1 MAFDCII
8 PAAGASSRM
17 GSFKPLLPFGMA
29 GAEATVVETTVASAR
44 AAGLRVIL
52 VLGHRGEEIAQG
64 LAALLGQEG
73 LGQGD
78 LVLVDNPRW
87 EEGMMGSLQAGL
99 AHVTGDHFSTLPAD
113 MPLVG
118 SSIHLALEAAWRAE
132 RAAGL
137 PVVPLFAS
145 CQGRAG
151 HPVLIPSALIPGLL
165 ALPRGARAR
174 PFLLSQGGRLVDIP
188 LPAGT
193 ATLQD
198 LDTYADYRA
207 ARRAH
212 GLD

>member
-1 MAFDCII
+1 MAFDCVI

-17 GSFKPLLPFGMA
+17 GSFKPLLPFGP
-29 GAEATVVETTVASAR
+29 AEATMVETTVASAI

-52 VLGHRGEEIAQG
+52 VLGYRGGEIAQR
-64 LAALLGQEG
+64 LGSC
-73 LGQGD
+73 LGQGS

-99 AHVTGDHFSTLPAD
+99 AQVTGDHFSVLPAD
-113 MPLVG
+113 MPLVDA
-118 SSIHLALEAAWRAE
+118 SIHLALEAAWRSE
-132 RAAGL
+132 RVAGL
-137 PVVPLFAS
+137 PEVPLFAS
-145 CQGRAG
+145 CQGEAG

-165 ALPRGARAR
+165 SLPAEARAR
-174 PFLLSQGGRLVDIP
+174 LFLLSRGGRLVDIP
-188 LPAGT
+188 LPAG
-193 ATLQD
+193 AAAIQD

>member
-17 GSFKPLLPFGMA
+17 GSFKPLLPFGP
-29 GAEATVVETTVASAR
+29 AEATVVETTVTSAL

-52 VLGHRGEEIAQG
+52 VLGHRGGEIAQRLG
-64 LAALLGQEG
+64 SCLGPGVLGQAG
-73 LGQGD
+73 

-87 EEGMMGSLQAGL
+87 EEGMMSSLQAGL
-99 AHVTGDHFSTLPAD
+99 AQVTGDHFSTLPAD
-113 MPLVG
+113 MPLVDA
-118 SSIHLALEAAWRAE
+118 SIHLALEAAWKSE

-137 PVVPLFAS
+137 PAVPLFAS
-145 CQGRAG
+145 CQGEAG
-151 HPVLIPSALIPGLL
+151 HPVLIPSTLIPGLL
-165 ALPRGARAR
+165 SLPAKAKAR

-188 LPAGT
+188 LPAGA